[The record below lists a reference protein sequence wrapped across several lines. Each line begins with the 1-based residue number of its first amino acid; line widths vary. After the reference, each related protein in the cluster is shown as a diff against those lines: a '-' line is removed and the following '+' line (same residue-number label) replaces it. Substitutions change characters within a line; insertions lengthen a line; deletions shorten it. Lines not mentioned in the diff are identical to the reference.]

1 MSNSNTNPIHPRMPL
16 LAMLLMASAISAE
29 GPLDRSWRSLGM
41 GGAGVAISDDLD
53 AVHQNPAGLSQM
65 GFKGSCAPLDN
76 LGYNR
81 NVVDAW
87 LMGVGV
93 DVNPV
98 LAMKLYRFYDKY
110 DSSFNAAQADPKG
123 LLKDQQLFNDIYQF
137 DRLPIPVKASL
148 DIGGA
153 LRNYGAAIWTDNQV
167 SVQLDRGAL
176 LPKAGLRLTSTIAAE
191 GATSRSFFG
200 DRLNL
205 GFGYRL
211 VARTDEF
218 REYDVTELQSKAQD
232 EAPRLIFKSL
242 SNLRRSEDWGHGMD
256 FGFIWFQQPGL
267 RYAGSIQNVGM
278 KFYGKFLKPDLA
290 LGLAWAPR
298 SFQRNDMW
306 GRKINFALSGSG
318 LLDDTLGYKPLSK
331 LNVGAEWEQ
340 TVIPHVL
347 VGRLSVGLKGG
358 YYTAGASGTIL
369 QIFKGDFLTY
379 AEEGGKFTGAQE
391 NRYYLVR
398 MGIGI

>member
-1 MSNSNTNPIHPRMPL
+1 MTYSVL
-16 LAMLLMASAISAE
+16 LAFLGFASAAIAN

-41 GGAGVAISDDLD
+41 GGAGVAVSDDLD

-87 LMGVGV
+87 LMGVGI

-98 LAMKLYRFYDKY
+98 LALKLYHFYDKY
-110 DSSFNAAQADPKG
+110 DSTFKSADQDPKG
-123 LLKDQQLFNDIYQF
+123 ILKNQELFNDIYQF
-137 DRLPIPVKASL
+137 DRLPIPVKASI
-148 DIGGA
+148 DMGGA
-153 LRNYGAAIWTDNQV
+153 LRNYGAAIWSDDEV
-167 SVQLDRGAL
+167 SVHLDRGAII
-176 LPKAGLRLTSTIAAE
+176 PKAGLRLTSTVAAE
-191 GATSRSFFG
+191 GATSRAFFD

-205 GFGYRL
+205 GIGYR
-211 VARTDEF
+211 VIARTDEF

-232 EAPRLIFKSL
+232 EAPKLVFKSL
-242 SNLRRSEDWGHGMD
+242 SNLRRSEDWGHGLD
-256 FGFIWFQQPGL
+256 FGFIWFQRPGL

-278 KFYGKFLKPDLA
+278 KLYGKFIKPDLA
-290 LGLAWAPR
+290 LGMAWAPR
-298 SFQRNDMW
+298 PFQRNDMW
-306 GRKINFALSGSG
+306 GRKINFALSGTE

-340 TVIPHVL
+340 TVIPHVI
-347 VGRLSVGLKGG
+347 VGRISVGLKGG
-358 YYTAGASGTIL
+358 YYTAGVSGTL
-369 QIFKGDFLTY
+369 LHVFKGDFLTY
-379 AEEGGKFTGAQE
+379 ADEGGKFTGAQE

-398 MGIGI
+398 VGIGL